1 MKKLLHIISTPRGDD
16 SRTLK
21 VSEIFLE
28 KLKNKY
34 PACVVDTLNLFT
46 DKIPSLTMKTVS
58 GKYVLLG
65 GKDLSGELKEAW
77 RDIGQQIS
85 RFLSA
90 DAYLVSTPMWNFGI
104 PYVLKNYIDVIVQPR
119 YLFRYTEKGPEGL
132 AKNKKMVIITSRGGD
147 YSDASPFHAYDY
159 QEPYLRAVFNLVGIT
174 DITFVNAQPMDAL
187 GPDVAEEKIKKAQ
200 VLAAEIA
207 GKF

>member
-174 DITFVNAQPMDAL
+174 DITFVNAQTMDAL